1 MVLNVNISS
10 SIMSLTVYLALAS
23 SIFIIHVSAE
33 YSYETLKD
41 KVTLNGEYDIRFLP
55 HHSIEWKF

>member
-1 MVLNVNISS
+1 
-10 SIMSLTVYLALAS
+10 MSFPTYLALAS

-41 KVTLNGEYDIRFLP
+41 KVTLNGEYDIRTEKE
-55 HHSIEWKF
+55 IESSPL